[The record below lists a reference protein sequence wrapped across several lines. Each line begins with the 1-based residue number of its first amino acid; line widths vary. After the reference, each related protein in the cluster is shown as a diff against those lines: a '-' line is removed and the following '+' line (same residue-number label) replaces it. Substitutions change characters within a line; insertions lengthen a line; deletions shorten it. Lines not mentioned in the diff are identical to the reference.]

1 MEGGGG
7 QRTRAVFARILR
19 RCGSEGGA
27 RTVIPGKPPLLAII
41 PMFSWFKKQKPALDR
56 EETESRLE
64 RIERVIRDL
73 RLDWDQTYDRFR
85 LLHARLSKRIERDE
99 ELRREAEAT
108 TTEGEDTKAAGAP
121 GVPPP
126 RRMILRSRLISG
138 RR

>member
-56 EETESRLE
+56 EEPESRLE

-108 TTEGEDTKAAGAP
+108 TTEGEGAAASQTTAGA
-121 GVPPP
+121 PPP
-126 RRMILRSRLISG
+126 RRMILRSRLI

>member
-1 MEGGGG
+1 M
-7 QRTRAVFARILR
+7 FA
-19 RCGSEGGA
+19 
-27 RTVIPGKPPLLAII
+27 
-41 PMFSWFKKQKPALDR
+41 WFKKQKPPLDK
-56 EETESRLE
+56 EETEARLE

-108 TTEGEDTKAAGAP
+108 TTEGEHPETQSVDARLAAAG
-121 GVPPP
+121 GTPP
-126 RRMILRSRLISG
+126 RRMILRSRLI